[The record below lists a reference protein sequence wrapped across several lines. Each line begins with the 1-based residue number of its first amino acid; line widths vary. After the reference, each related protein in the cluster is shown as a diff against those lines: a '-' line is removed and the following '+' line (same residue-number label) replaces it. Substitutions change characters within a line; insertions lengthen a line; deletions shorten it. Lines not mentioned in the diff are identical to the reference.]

1 MNKCREINVTDIVIL
16 CTHHRDPPLPQE
28 EEEERMIIVSVTS
41 SRVHTRVEGYSR
53 SKPASWNHYSLMGII
68 NHRSS
73 ANPCATIS
81 PVAVVNHVLIIA
93 NTGLVVMVKGWSID
107 ARSSPRFEV
116 VFRDFQNEF
125 WGILFDNKRFLVSE
139 TTTINQ

>member
-1 MNKCREINVTDIVIL
+1 
-16 CTHHRDPPLPQE
+16 
-28 EEEERMIIVSVTS
+28 MIIVSVTS

-139 TTTINQ
+139 TTTTINQ